1 MKCSTLQVS
10 FHFLTL
16 IYCLQWRVRGSD
28 YPENPPSHFLTG
40 GTCARTKCLVLVN
53 WDMCMCVNV
62 RVYTDINTCTYAC
75 LYILCIYICISYVI
89 SQKKKK
95 LTKREKGYS
104 FNICQGPVISLGIN
118 GPSLLLFS
126 TRQKQMTSAMSSV
139 FYLWNWCLW
148 LSVLRIPTLWVIYR
162 GN

>member
-1 MKCSTLQVS
+1 M
-10 FHFLTL
+10 H
-16 IYCLQWRVRGSD
+16 I
-28 YPENPPSHFLTG
+28 
-40 GTCARTKCLVLVN
+40 
-53 WDMCMCVNV
+53 CVFV
-62 RVYTDINTCTYAC
+62 HLMY
-75 LYILCIYICISYVI
+75 LYMYQLCNFAE
-89 SQKKKK
+89 KKK